1 MGEVEVRGFL
11 SQRPFVFEIAGD
23 TPSAT
28 EIQRMQGILSQEEER
43 WRQETEA
50 ATGFPVQLPE
60 EDPGT
65 AIGRGLRTRGIPQFQ
80 SSLGTAAEYA
90 GLTRIGDYLQNAARE
105 RQLDILRENPAL
117 LEGQSFRDVR
127 GLGSAFTYAGEL
139 VGEQLPLIGG
149 TVAAGAATGGLG
161 ALAGLGTAGS
171 VGLGTVAGTAAVS
184 GPTLFGSNLERQ
196 EAEVAAGEL
205 ARVDVGAAA
214 NAALAQTG
222 LELLSNLILV
232 GRIPST
238 IARAVAQNATAEGL
252 TEIGQ
257 QALERQQAGLP
268 VDSDDAIQEYLEA
281 GIAGATLGAGFGGI
295 SRAFQRR
302 PEEQQAGPD
311 IAGLLPPP
319 ARPQLTGTRPS
330 GPPIAGMPPAQPAA
344 LPAPGAAVDSA
355 RMAGTVPGAEGRGR
369 SPAPTPPIAIPP
381 QEGQTRRG
389 DINVPEL
396 DPAAV
401 ATARSVGSDPQML
414 AAVRAIESEGK
425 ATIPVIQQA
434 LGLSYPAAR
443 GVMQKLEN
451 VGAVSKARG
460 GRRNLSLPFPISVVV
475 DAAPAQPTAAPAP
488 AAPPVEPT
496 VEEASDVQ
504 PRPEETE
511 QQLARIPD
519 ADVADQRGAGAR
531 TEDGGRGTVEQSGP
545 VVDQPAAGAAEAQ
558 PGGLGDRDGDLGAT
572 VSGAATQQ
580 PALTPTQQ
588 AVADVTGAFDLMGSG
603 IARAA
608 RQRTADQIQKG
619 EAPTFRRPDSV
630 AAAKAEPRYNVTEN
644 PDGSVTVTGVQV
656 DEGGP
661 WVGASPEA
669 TPAAPTPQDQRD
681 ARVEQAQAEQA
692 ARSAE
697 VDAIRDT
704 LSPEDRAVY
713 DQILDAAENRWAA
726 RRGALAELTGRDDA
740 VLQPNSRNDKRA
752 VDAARKEVKRLR
764 KTAPPRPAEPAPET
778 PAQQFR
784 RSYAGR
790 KTALRAFFTNPDLAD
805 LAQYANWLGS
815 LSPAQWDKISPEFTR
830 GDNPFLIGMN
840 PNFDPN
846 AAIAKFEQILATP
859 DVDPDTLSAPQ
870 RVLDTPLTDPVIEA
884 LNAGD
889 IRTALERL
897 PAALSDRTMGKLARA
912 LTRFMDGI
920 TVQVVSASDPRLVAR
935 DDTVRP
941 GAYLPSTREIL
952 LNAETGLNPQT
963 LLHEA
968 VHAATISVLSNPSHP
983 LSQQIERIRERAA
996 ELLPPYYGLQDRFEF
1011 VSEGMTNPEFIREL
1025 SYAETVVG
1033 DDKVSLGRRFI
1044 SAVTNFLRGLA
1055 GQRPRPLRSAKT
1067 ELDNLF
1073 ESLLAPAPEFRG
1085 TGTVIDALYGPGRRE
1100 RAKEMLNSL
1109 SNRVVEA
1116 TPKNMAEV
1124 RSTIR
1129 DTRIPTQVK
1138 DIIMRAAVP
1147 LPYIVQ
1153 YASRYMPSAPQLKTI
1168 SDEMHAEQRTLVEDV
1183 KRTANSIAKNL
1194 KKFPDRVAD
1203 FERVRLGMSEPEAGF
1218 DFRKPY
1224 EYYSK
1229 YYFEFDVL
1237 DNDGNFVE
1245 TRRSKAFDTAAA
1257 RNRGMGRYND
1267 NIPARRSGGRA
1278 VRRPTE
1284 EQLAR
1289 QRELRKIIQ
1298 SLPPELQADLR
1309 RALALPE
1316 YFRGKLAEALETRVK
1331 ALMGG
1336 DGTAAKRVMGPLL
1349 RKIVSDDGLEGYQA
1363 FIRKGD
1369 YGMSFEAADPDT
1381 GEDKLFKVS
1390 FETAK
1395 QRLDARRLLE
1405 EAGAAVGEIKFYQ
1418 RGQNMSVREQ
1428 RPSLRF
1434 MAEILTAVEN
1444 SGAPDVAALRD
1455 NILDLY
1461 WDATPETSF
1470 VHFFRRRV
1478 GTPGYDQ
1485 DRTLLT
1491 LEPDVGSA
1499 ARNIQDANSR
1509 LAYQVASV
1517 RYGARVEA
1525 LNQQLDTEYNQF
1537 VDEANRTSTNPAQ
1550 LDADLQEATM
1560 YRQKLREYAKEPMRK
1575 GAAWAANLNA
1585 GLFALTLGFNISTV
1599 AIQLFHLPMFTFT
1612 YQAPKYG
1619 SRQVMQAM
1627 GISQRYIAKSGSM
1640 RSYKTLNPD
1649 GTMEE
1654 TRENV
1659 RWYNSSIQNYD
1670 YANDRKVQWLS
1681 PLNDLMQKS
1690 GVYTDSVAMEMA
1702 GDMYDLEAPGRRT
1715 AGSLVRKGAAY
1726 SGAMQHQVERV
1737 IRETSIMNAYMLMLQ
1752 QSNPAWKAMSTKQF
1766 VRALENG
1773 DITIDADT
1781 AAQVARDAVME
1792 GEYLNGSIYSSSGPQ
1807 WSQSDIGR
1815 VAYLYKKFGLSMF
1828 NLLWHTATRSFGT
1841 GPNGTLTA
1849 EERRVAQLQLASMMG
1864 GIGLI
1869 AGAAGMPMFQL
1880 LANMYDLLKE
1890 DDEEDFETLVR
1901 TGVLGELGLNGLAN
1915 YLTGLN
1921 IAPRVG
1927 MSGIFY
1933 REPFNAAN
1941 NTPLQNIIE
1950 GFGGPAVGMFNKYTN
1965 NVIDLFQQ
1973 GELWRATEQALPSAF
1988 GNVLRAA
1995 RFYSDGITTMRGDPI
2010 VEEVGPL
2017 HLAGQFFGFQPA
2029 DYAQQLAIN
2038 NSQRRIDNAI
2048 NRRISRLLARR
2059 YRAIRFRDQ
2068 AEYQDIMEEIAEYNR
2083 RAEPDQRITRE
2094 MMENSLRSH
2103 RATTERTYQGISY
2116 SQRNERMLREMAT
2129 DYGPVSFLG

>member
-1 MGEVEVRGFL
+1 MGQIDIPGFL
-11 SQRPFVFEIAGD
+11 SGRPYRFNIAGD

-28 EIQRMQGILSQEEER
+28 EIQWMQGILSQEEER

-50 ATGFPVQLPE
+50 ATGFATQLPE

-127 GLGSAFTYAGEL
+127 GLGSALTYAGEL

-295 SRAFQRR
+295 SRAFQRS
-302 PEEQQAGPD
+302 PEEEAPSPQPQRA
-311 IAGLLPPP
+311 PP
-319 ARPQLTGTRPS
+319 AG
-330 GPPIAGMPPAQPAA
+330 
-344 LPAPGAAVDSA
+344 
-355 RMAGTVPGAEGRGR
+355 
-369 SPAPTPPIAIPP
+369 
-381 QEGQTRRG
+381 
-389 DINVPEL
+389 
-396 DPAAV
+396 
-401 ATARSVGSDPQML
+401 
-414 AAVRAIESEGK
+414 
-425 ATIPVIQQA
+425 
-434 LGLSYPAAR
+434 
-443 GVMQKLEN
+443 
-451 VGAVSKARG
+451 
-460 GRRNLSLPFPISVVV
+460 
-475 DAAPAQPTAAPAP
+475 PAP
-488 AAPPVEPT
+488 AAAGEQLSFLDQIAPEIQRAPLRPGQDAVRTVPAEEVAARPELQGDLFPEPELSLLGGRTARTQRRLAEVPPPAPRQLEMDLQRPEIQGELPLVAPRGAQMDLFRENLPAAPAAVVEGAPGAEPAPPLPAVT
-496 VEEASDVQ
+496 LTDLDTLNVGRGAAVYQGVKSGALQGDAAFEALLTYAKRIERNRADDAARVRNFVEAQRDVQ

-531 TEDGGRGTVEQSGP
+531 PEDGGRGTVEQSGP

-558 PGGLGDRDGDLGAT
+558 PGGLGDRDGDLGEA
-572 VSGAATQQ
+572 VSGAAAQQ
-580 PALTPTQQ
+580 PALTPQGEQTPI
-588 AVADVTGAFDLMGSG
+588 ATLTGADALRVRRQLALRYGSMVDDLRTSAEERELAEQ
-603 IARAA
+603 IARLHAEFE
-608 RQRTADQIQKG
+608 QRNAV
-619 EAPTFRRPDSV
+619 RPDQAGMPYLRKPMRNWTAIDFSD
-630 AAAKAEPRYNVTEN
+630 AKKDMPQEVEFLSRVLDLQNKKFQQY
-644 PDGSVTVTGVQV
+644 
-656 DEGGP
+656 
-661 WVGASPEA
+661 EA
-669 TPAAPTPQDQRD
+669 RRIDSTRFLQDQLREVLPEEFD
-681 ARVEQAQAEQA
+681 ARIESDPLSLIDSAFADREIPDIDPVFRPQQEA
-692 ARSAE
+692 A
-697 VDAIRDT
+697 
-704 LSPEDRAVY
+704 
-713 DQILDAAENRWAA
+713 
-726 RRGALAELTGRDDA
+726 
-740 VLQPNSRNDKRA
+740 
-752 VDAARKEVKRLR
+752 
-764 KTAPPRPAEPAPET
+764 
-778 PAQQFR
+778 
-784 RSYAGR
+784 
-790 KTALRAFFTNPDLAD
+790 
-805 LAQYANWLGS
+805 
-815 LSPAQWDKISPEFTR
+815 
-830 GDNPFLIGMN
+830 
-840 PNFDPN
+840 
-846 AAIAKFEQILATP
+846 P

-870 RVLDTPLTDPVIEA
+870 RVLDAPLADPVIEA

-897 PAALSDRTMGKLARA
+897 PAALSDRTMGKLARG
-912 LTRFMDGI
+912 LMRFMDGI
-920 TVQVVSASDPRLVAR
+920 SVQVVSAADPRLVAR
-935 DDTVRP
+935 DGTVRP

-983 LSQQIERIRERAA
+983 LSQRIERIRERAA
-996 ELLPPYYGLQDRFEF
+996 ELLPPYYGVQDRFEF

-1025 SYAETVVG
+1025 SYAETAVG
-1033 DDKVSLGRRFI
+1033 DDKVSLGRRFAN
-1044 SAVTNFLRGLA
+1044 AVTNFLRGLA

-1138 DIIMRAAVP
+1138 DIIMRAAAP

-1194 KKFPDRVAD
+1194 NKFPDRVAD

-1237 DNDGNFVE
+1237 DSEGNFVE

-1289 QRELRKIIQ
+1289 QRELRKVIQ

-1349 RKIVSDDGLEGYQA
+1349 RKIISDDGLEGYQA

-1585 GLFALTLGFNISTV
+1585 GLFALTLGFNVSTV

-1715 AGSLVRKGAAY
+1715 AGSLIRKGAAY

-1773 DITIDADT
+1773 DITVDAET
-1781 AAQVARDAVME
+1781 AAQTARDAVVE

-1841 GPNGTLTA
+1841 GPNGMLTA
-1849 EERRVAQLQLASMMG
+1849 EERRVAQMQLASMMG

-1965 NVIDLFQQ
+1965 NVVDLFQQ

-1988 GNVLRAA
+1988 GNMLRTA

-2048 NRRISRLLARR
+2048 NQRISRLLARR

-2103 RATTERTYQGISY
+2103 RATTDRTYQGISY